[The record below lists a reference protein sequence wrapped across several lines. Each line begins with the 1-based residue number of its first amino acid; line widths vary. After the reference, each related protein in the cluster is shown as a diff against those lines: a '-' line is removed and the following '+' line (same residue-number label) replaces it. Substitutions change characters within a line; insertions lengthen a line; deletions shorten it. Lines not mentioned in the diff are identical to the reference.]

1 MPEIGVKMKKKKK
14 KNDIWT
20 IQDIEKILDFHKIS
34 TWEQLLEIVSRFP

>member
-1 MPEIGVKMKKKKK
+1 MPEIGVKMKKK

-34 TWEQLLEIVSRFP
+34 T